1 MDHYVSSVNVFL
13 HLLGLHWIQLVTSE
27 ETVHSRVNIVI
38 ISHSITFTL
47 IMFAH
52 ADTGALELCG
62 VSSQIFS
69 WSVSGDT
76 GDTTLYSVRC
86 QVLIGTS
93 ITFYTSYKQF
103 RVFYTNILWQNPCI
117 FHTSELL
124 LTAHCNKNM
133 FNAFYKFS
141 LCILWYLSIPCI
153 KDKTI
158 VLETKIN
165 IDLWSPGRDLFD
177 NFSVINV

>member
-1 MDHYVSSVNVFL
+1 MFL

-52 ADTGALELCG
+52 AETGALELCG

-76 GDTTLYSVRC
+76 GDTNFVFCQMPGSDWHVHNFLY
-86 QVLIGTS
+86 QL
-93 ITFYTSYKQF
+93 Q
-103 RVFYTNILWQNPCI
+103 
-117 FHTSELL
+117 
-124 LTAHCNKNM
+124 
-133 FNAFYKFS
+133 
-141 LCILWYLSIPCI
+141 
-153 KDKTI
+153 TI
-158 VLETKIN
+158 
-165 IDLWSPGRDLFD
+165 
-177 NFSVINV
+177 